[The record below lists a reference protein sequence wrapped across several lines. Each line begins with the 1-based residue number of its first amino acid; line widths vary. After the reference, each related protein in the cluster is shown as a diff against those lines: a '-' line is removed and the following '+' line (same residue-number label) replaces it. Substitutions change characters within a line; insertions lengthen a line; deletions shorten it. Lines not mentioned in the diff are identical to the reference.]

1 MAEESDEKV
10 ELKISELLHLFQ
22 RFGRSVLGLLLL
34 EIGWTVLLVMAS
46 KLVPEGGSGRDE
58 EFSLLVGW
66 EIGAVLIA
74 AGWSIYS
81 RLYAYLTTPALIAF
95 RPIWDFAFIFAMIVA
110 GAFDHLRNRRIA
122 AKRTE
127 EIEEWLSNNKEEA
140 IAKAQKGPEP
150 ARPREELEG
159 NYERWL
165 AGYKEKFG
173 DDALR
178 KVAAKEVKLQPD
190 RYIGWIGN
198 MGLKLLSPLHS
209 GLRIGIA
216 PFNNF
221 SHGDSLVSLK
231 SPMEEF
237 GSSIADL
244 LSKLAHISDM
254 RHLHFFTLP
263 SHFAVRT
270 HGHAKFA
277 LKLFKLDV
285 LVWGHFTEDRR
296 NVHAHLLTLS
306 DLRLGDADSS
316 RTEPRR
322 LDLFP
327 YAPIPEIRVARF
339 LVTSEIGRHV
349 VLVMAIL
356 RALSSQNEVGYWS
369 RYWSKGK
376 EDQRKKVGA
385 WRQLWDN
392 MQEAVTAIILFK
404 TFSEQSSITSGARC
418 CSLLDR

>member
-1 MAEESDEKV
+1 MAEDSDEKV
-10 ELKISELLHLFQ
+10 ELKVSELVHLFQ

-46 KLVPEGGSGRDE
+46 KLVPEGGSGGDKE
-58 EFSLLVGW
+58 ISLLVAW
-66 EIGAVLIA
+66 EIGAVVIA
-74 AGWSIYS
+74 VGWSIYS
-81 RLYAYLTTPALIAF
+81 RLYAYLTTPALIAV

-110 GAFDHLRNRRIA
+110 GALDHLRNRRIA
-122 AKRTE
+122 AKRAE
-127 EIEEWLSNNKEEA
+127 QIEEWLRNHKEEA
-140 IAKAQKGPEP
+140 IAKDQKGPGA

-165 AGYKEKFG
+165 AGFKEKFG
-173 DDALR
+173 DDAL
-178 KVAAKEVKLQPD
+178 KEVAAKEVNLQPD
-190 RYIGWIGN
+190 RYIGWIGDR
-198 MGLKLLSPLHS
+198 GLKLLSPLHS
-209 GLRIGIA
+209 GVRIGIA

-270 HGHAKFA
+270 HRHAKFA

-296 NVHAHLLTLS
+296 NVHAHLLALS
-306 DLRLGDADSS
+306 DLRVSDADSS

-327 YAPIPEIRVARF
+327 YVLIPEIRVATF
-339 LVTSEIGRHV
+339 LVASEIGRHM
-349 VLVMAIL
+349 VLVMAVRSANNPRL
-356 RALSSQNEVGYWS
+356 PRA
-369 RYWSKGK
+369 R
-376 EDQRKKVGA
+376 GA
-385 WRQLWDN
+385 VRC
-392 MQEAVTAIILFK
+392 
-404 TFSEQSSITSGARC
+404 GAGGPRT
-418 CSLLDR
+418 